1 MPEGTAC
8 PTVRQ
13 TDKMRKISTHELIP
27 GMKVLDLDMPWL
39 LHPLVYT
46 TEGVIQS
53 AEQIAKIIAEGFTE
67 AFIDDG
73 PDDKGVDTDKDRLN
87 KILASPDQLPVQF
100 GTQPGLEPK
109 VAIEEELSAAKGA
122 YEDSMRFA
130 KRALLAVTQNGDI
143 SLTEAEE
150 VVNGVMDSVSRNH
163 NAFMGIIKL
172 RARDEYTYTH
182 SVNVAALATLFAR
195 HLGFSAD
202 SARRI
207 GVAGLFHDL
216 GKSFI
221 PDEILH
227 SPRKLTAEQFAVMK
241 QHPELGFRQLRKLDG
256 LYQEVL
262 QGILEH
268 HERFDGRGYPKGLK
282 GDQISLVGRILG
294 VVDTY
299 DAMTSAR
306 VFKEPMLPHKALS
319 LIYSMRG
326 ESFQTEIL
334 EQFIRCQGVYPVG
347 SIVELESGWR
357 GVVVETSPTKPLN
370 PKVVLLQDPT
380 GRGVYGQLMDLAA
393 SDTRQS
399 IKRVLSASEAGIN
412 PAMALSLK

>member
-1 MPEGTAC
+1 
-8 PTVRQ
+8 
-13 TDKMRKISTHELIP
+13 MRKISTHELRP

-39 LHPLVYT
+39 LHPMVYT
-46 TEGVIQS
+46 TEGVITS

-73 PDDKGVDTDKDRLN
+73 EEDIKGPDTDKERLD
-87 KILASPDQLPVQF
+87 KILSSPEQVPVQF
-100 GTQPGLEPK
+100 GSQPGLEPK
-109 VAIEEELSAAKGA
+109 VAIEEELPAAKGA

-130 KRALLAVTQNGDI
+130 KRTLLAVTRPNGEV
-143 SLTEAEE
+143 SLNEAED
-150 VVNGVMDSVSRNH
+150 VIAAMLDSVSRNH

-202 SARRI
+202 NARRI
-207 GVAGLFHDL
+207 GVAGLLHDL

-227 SPRKLTAEQFAVMK
+227 SPKRLSEEQFAVMK
-241 QHPELGFRQLRKLDG
+241 QHPELGYRQVRNIEG
-256 LYQEVL
+256 LPQEVM

-282 GDQISLVGRILG
+282 GDKISMVGRILG
-294 VVDTY
+294 IVDTY
-299 DAMTSAR
+299 DAMTSSR
-306 VFKEPMLPHKALS
+306 VFKDPMLPHKALS

-347 SIVELESGWR
+347 SIVELGSGWR
-357 GVVVETSPTKPLN
+357 GVVVETNPVKPLA

-380 GRGVYGQLMDLAA
+380 GRGVYGKIMDLAA
-393 SDTRQS
+393 QGTNDS
-399 IKRVLSASEAGIN
+399 IKRVLSANQAGIN
-412 PAMALSLK
+412 PAMALSLR

>member
-1 MPEGTAC
+1 
-8 PTVRQ
+8 
-13 TDKMRKISTHELIP
+13 MRKISTHELRP

-39 LHPLVYT
+39 LHPMVYT
-46 TEGVIQS
+46 MEGVIES
-53 AEQIAKIIAEGFTE
+53 PEQIAKIIADGFTE

-73 PDDKGVDTDKDRLN
+73 EEGGGEKSPDTDRERLD
-87 KILASPDQLPVQF
+87 KILTSPEQVPVQF
-100 GTQPGLEPK
+100 GTPPGLDPK
-109 VAIEEELSAAKGA
+109 VAIEEELPVAKGA

-130 KRALLAVTQNGDI
+130 KRTLLAVTRPNGEV
-143 SLTEAEE
+143 SLNEAEDIID
-150 VVNGVMDSVSRNH
+150 GMLGSVSRNH
-163 NAFMGIIKL
+163 NAFLGIIKL

-182 SVNVAALATLFAR
+182 SVNVAALAALFAR

-202 SARRI
+202 DARRI

-221 PDEILH
+221 PDDILH
-227 SPRKLTAEQFAVMK
+227 SPKKLTAEQFAVMK
-241 QHPELGFRQLRKLDG
+241 QHPELGFRQVRNLDG

-294 VVDTY
+294 IVDTY

-334 EQFIRCQGVYPVG
+334 EQFIRCQGIYPVG

-357 GVVVETSPTKPLN
+357 GVVVETNTLKPLN
-370 PKVVLLQDPT
+370 PKIVLLQDPM
-380 GRGVYGQLMDLAA
+380 GRGVYGQIMDLAA
-393 SDTRQS
+393 SDTKQGIRQ
-399 IKRVLSASEAGIN
+399 VLSASQSGIN
-412 PAMALSLK
+412 PAMALSLR

>member
-1 MPEGTAC
+1 
-8 PTVRQ
+8 
-13 TDKMRKISTHELIP
+13 MRKISTHELRP

-39 LHPLVYT
+39 LHLMVYT
-46 TEGVIQS
+46 TEGVIES
-53 AEQIAKIIAEGFTE
+53 PEQIAKIIADGFTE

-73 PDDKGVDTDKDRLN
+73 EEDGGEKSPDTDKERLD
-87 KILASPDQLPVQF
+87 KILTSPEQVPVQF
-100 GTQPGLEPK
+100 GTPPGLDPK
-109 VAIEEELSAAKGA
+109 VAIEEELPVAKGA

-130 KRALLAVTQNGDI
+130 KRTLLAVTRPNGEV
-143 SLTEAEE
+143 SLNEAEDIID
-150 VVNGVMDSVSRNH
+150 GMLGSVSRNH
-163 NAFMGIIKL
+163 NAFLGIIKL

-202 SARRI
+202 AARRI
-207 GVAGLFHDL
+207 GVAGLLHDL
-216 GKSFI
+216 GKSFV

-227 SPRKLTAEQFAVMK
+227 SPKRLTEEQFTIMK
-241 QHPELGFRQLRKLDG
+241 QHPELGYRQVRNIEG
-256 LYQEVL
+256 LYPEVA

-268 HERFDGRGYPKGLK
+268 HERFDGRGYPRGLK
-282 GDQISLVGRILG
+282 GDQISMVGRILG
-294 VVDTY
+294 IVDTY
-299 DAMTSAR
+299 DAMTSSR
-306 VFKEPMLPHKALS
+306 VFKDPMLPHKAVA

-347 SIVELESGWR
+347 SVVELASGWR
-357 GVVVETSPTKPLN
+357 GVVVETNGAKPLA

-380 GRGVYGQLMDLAA
+380 GRGIYGRILDLAA
-393 SDTRQS
+393 PDAGDN

-412 PAMALSLK
+412 PAMALSLR